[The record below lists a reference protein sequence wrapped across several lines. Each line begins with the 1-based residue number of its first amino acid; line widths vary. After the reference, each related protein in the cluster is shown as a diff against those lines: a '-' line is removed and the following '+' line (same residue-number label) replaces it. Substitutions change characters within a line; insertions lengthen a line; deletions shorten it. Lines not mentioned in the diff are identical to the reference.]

1 MALGIAKGKITIT
14 DDFNEPID
22 DLFEV
27 FKWNILLI
35 LIFLFGRLLEMRNYQ
50 KNILKSLKMKAI
62 LFI

>member
-14 DDFNEPID
+14 DDFIEPID

-27 FKWNILLI
+27 FKLNILLI
-35 LIFLFGRLLEMRNYQ
+35 LIFLFGILLEMRNYQ